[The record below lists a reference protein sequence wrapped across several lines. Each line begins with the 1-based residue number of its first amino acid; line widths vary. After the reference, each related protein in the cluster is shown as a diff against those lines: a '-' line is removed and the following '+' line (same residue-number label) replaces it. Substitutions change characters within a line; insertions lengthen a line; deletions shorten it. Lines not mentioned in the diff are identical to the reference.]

1 MHYVYYLLL
10 LILLVAGLFINILGL
25 PGLWLML
32 AAFGGYALLTGW
44 NHWVGW
50 PSLVTLLV
58 LALVAEAVEFFA
70 GAAGSSAAGGRK
82 RGAIGAV
89 IGAFIG
95 AIVFSI
101 IPIPVVAQI
110 IGACIGAFVGAAVME
125 FTDKDLM
132 HSLRVGVGAA
142 KGRFW
147 GIVGKLGI
155 GIVMLI
161 IAAAAALPFH
171 FKTTRTIMS
180 GPNTPP
186 ILINGNPAATAPA
199 TTIPST
205 LPTTEPASAPAP

>member
-1 MHYVYYLLL
+1 MHYVYYLVL

-44 NHWVGW
+44 NHFVGW
-50 PSLVTLLV
+50 GSLITLLA
-58 LALVAEAVEFFA
+58 LALIAEAVEFFA

-101 IPIPVVAQI
+101 VPIPVVAQI
-110 IGACIGAFVGAAVME
+110 VGACIGAFIGAAVME

-155 GIVMLI
+155 GIAMLI

-171 FKTTRTIMS
+171 FTTHSTSITI
-180 GPNTPP
+180 PT
-186 ILINGNPAATAPA
+186 TAP
-199 TTIPST
+199 TTMPTT
-205 LPTTEPASAPAP
+205 LPTTAPTRLPTTAP